1 MICLLLLLAVSGLVA
16 GTEEEYVSIKLGNQK
31 TLDCKS
37 EDEVTWTFAT
47 NQTDNEIPVVADEKI
62 FKLDGSKLVLL
73 SVQEE
78 NLGLYRCSD
87 ADQTLKTFEVGI
99 SFKLKKMPKSF
110 SIDEG
115 SSTENDLKCSLHSSG
130 QEVVFKWFSRAE
142 EEDSER
148 TLICSKSSETDC
160 SQHNIVAEALFD
172 KRDKDAPVIPL
183 SERSEITTGE
193 DDGIPYSILTIKDAY
208 KEDRKIYI
216 CQAVL
221 SESMEDNTDCSESK
235 ECDEVETILR
245 VKDPL
250 AAVWPFCGIV
260 AEVIVLCL
268 IIFFCERRKSDEKED
283 YDDGLNGAMNSTN
296 SLKQKK

>member
-1 MICLLLLLAVSGLVA
+1 MICLLFLGVVGLVA
-16 GTEEEYVSIKLGNQK
+16 GVEEEYVSIKIGNQK
-31 TLDCKS
+31 TLDCKT
-37 EDEVTWTFAT
+37 EDEVTWTFST
-47 NQTDNEIPVVADEKI
+47 NSTDEETPVVADEKI
-62 FKLDGSKLVLL
+62 FKIDGSKLVLL

-78 NLGLYRCSD
+78 NLGVYRCAN
-87 ADQTLKTFEVGI
+87 ADETLKSFEIGI
-99 SFKLKKMPKSF
+99 SFKLKKMAKSI

-130 QEVVFKWFSRAE
+130 QDVVFKWFSRAE

-148 TLICSKSSETDC
+148 TLICSKSSDTDC
-160 SQHNIVAEALFD
+160 SQNNIVAEALFD

-193 DDGIPYSILTIKDAY
+193 DDGVPYSILTIKDAY

-221 SESMEDNTDCSESK
+221 SEGTEDNTDCSESK

-260 AEVIVLCL
+260 AEVVVLCL

-283 YDDGLNGAMNSTN
+283 YDDGLNGAMNSTS

>member
-1 MICLLLLLAVSGLVA
+1 MICLVFLGVVGLVA
-16 GTEEEYVSIKLGNQK
+16 GVEEEYVSIKIGNQK
-31 TLDCKS
+31 TLDCKT
-37 EDEVTWTFAT
+37 EDEVTWTFST
-47 NQTDNEIPVVADEKI
+47 NNTDEETPVVADEKI
-62 FKLDGSKLVLL
+62 FKIDGSKLVLL

-78 NLGLYRCSD
+78 NLGVYRCAN
-87 ADQTLKTFEVGI
+87 ADETLKAFEIGI
-99 SFKLKKMPKSF
+99 SFKLKKMAKSI

-130 QEVVFKWFSRAE
+130 QDVVFKWFSRAE

-148 TLICSKSSETDC
+148 TLICSKSSDTDC
-160 SQHNIVAEALFD
+160 SQNNIVAEALFD

-193 DDGIPYSILTIKDAY
+193 DDGVPYSILTIKDAY

-221 SESMEDNTDCSESK
+221 SEGTEDNTDCSESK

-260 AEVIVLCL
+260 AEVVVLCL

-283 YDDGLNGAMNSTN
+283 YDDGLNGAMNSTS